1 MKQSKLYK
9 AVYADED
16 MEIFCSSCDD
26 DEVFFEAKSYETDH
40 GILFDLFEIDEHYEE
55 IRSIF

>member
-16 MEIFCSSCDD
+16 IEIFDSFGDD
-26 DEVFFEAKSYETDH
+26 YEVLNEARLYESFH
-40 GILFDLFEIDEHYEE
+40 GILFDLFEIDENYEE

>member
-9 AVYADED
+9 AVYADEEI
-16 MEIFCSSCDD
+16 EIFDSFGDD
-26 DEVFFEAKSYETDH
+26 YEVLNEARTYESVH
-40 GILFDLFEIDEHYEE
+40 GILFDLFEIDENYEE